1 MQTSNKGIIMKTLI
15 LKLDEIPDNL
25 EEQLKNDYELIDIYG
40 AASSAQ
46 QDNISKAT
54 IGVANGESK
63 LSADF
68 LRKFPALKLIAI
80 FGVGFD
86 GIDMHYAQQHSITVT
101 NTPGVLTED
110 VADLALTFCLALTRE
125 VIAANDFVQ
134 QGHWSHS
141 RYPLTTKFTRRKVG
155 IFGMGW
161 VGQTICRRL
170 SAFDCDIYY
179 TDCNQVDIPA
189 TRVETV
195 QQLASQVDLL
205 ILSANASAHTHNI
218 IDLAVLTAL
227 GKSGY
232 LVNVARGSLVNQDDL
247 ITALENNL
255 IAGAALDV
263 LADEPDIPIALQRSN
278 VIITPHYASGTKE
291 TRDAMK
297 NLVCENIRLYL
308 HSDRVLTPVK

>member
-1 MQTSNKGIIMKTLI
+1 M
-15 LKLDEIPDNL
+15 PDNL
-25 EEQLKNDYELIDIYG
+25 EHQLKNDYELIDVYDAISPG
-40 AASSAQ
+40 Q
-46 QDNISKAT
+46 QDNIKSAT
-54 IGVANGESK
+54 IGVANGESQ
-63 LSADF
+63 LDADF
-68 LRKFPALKLIAI
+68 LKQFPALKLIAI

-86 GIDMHYAQQHSITVT
+86 GIDMHYARQHDITVT

-134 QGHWSHS
+134 QGHWNYS
-141 RYPLTTKFTRRKVG
+141 RYPLTTKFSRRKVG
-155 IFGMGW
+155 IFGMGR
-161 VGQTICRRL
+161 VGQSICRRL

-179 TDCNQVDIPA
+179 TDSNRVDIPA

-195 QQLASQVDLL
+195 QQLAKEVDLL
-205 ILSANASAHTHNI
+205 ILSANASAQTHNI

-232 LVNVARGSLVNQDDL
+232 LVNVARGSLVNQDAL

-263 LADEPDIPIALQRSN
+263 LAHEPEIPIALQRRSN

-291 TRDAMK
+291 TREEMK

>member
-1 MQTSNKGIIMKTLI
+1 MKTLI
-15 LKLDEIPDNL
+15 LKLDGIPDNL
-25 EEQLKNDYELIDIYG
+25 EHQLKNDYELIDVYDPISPG
-40 AASSAQ
+40 Q
-46 QDNISKAT
+46 QDNIKSAT
-54 IGVANGESK
+54 IGVANGESQ
-63 LSADF
+63 LDADF
-68 LRKFPALKLIAI
+68 LQQFPALKLIAI

-86 GIDMHYAQQHSITVT
+86 GIDMHYARQHDITVT

-134 QGHWSHS
+134 QGHWNYS
-141 RYPLTTKFTRRKVG
+141 RYPLTTKFSRRKVG
-155 IFGMGW
+155 IFGMGR

-179 TDCNQVDIPA
+179 TDSNRVDIPA
-189 TRVETV
+189 TRIETV
-195 QQLASQVDLL
+195 QQLAKEVDLL
-205 ILSANASAHTHNI
+205 ILSANASAQTHNI

-232 LVNVARGSLVNQDDL
+232 LVNVARGSLVNQDTL

-263 LADEPDIPIALQRSN
+263 LAHEPEIPIALQRRSN

-291 TRDAMK
+291 TREEMK

>member
-1 MQTSNKGIIMKTLI
+1 MMKTLI
-15 LKLDEIPDNL
+15 LKLDGIPDNL
-25 EEQLKNDYELIDIYG
+25 EHQLKNDYELIDIHG
-40 AASSAQ
+40 AISPEQQTNIAS
-46 QDNISKAT
+46 AT
-54 IGVANGESK
+54 VGVANGESQ
-63 LSADF
+63 LDASF
-68 LRKFPALKLIAI
+68 LRQFPALKLIAI

-86 GIDMHYAQQHSITVT
+86 GVDMHYARQNNIAVT

-110 VADLALTFCLALTRE
+110 VADLALAFCLALTRE
-125 VIAANDFVQ
+125 VIPANNFVQ

-141 RYPLTTKFTRRKVG
+141 RYPLTTKFSRRKVG
-155 IFGMGW
+155 IFGMGR

-170 SAFDCDIYY
+170 SAFDCDVYY
-179 TDCNQVDIPA
+179 TDRNQVDIAA

-195 QQLASQVDLL
+195 QQLASEVDLL
-205 ILSANASAHTHNI
+205 ILSASASAQTHNV

-263 LADEPDIPIALQRSN
+263 LAHEPEVPVALQRAN

-291 TRDAMK
+291 TREAMK
-297 NLVCENIRLYL
+297 NLVSENIRLYL
-308 HSDRVLTPVK
+308 QSGKLLTPVS

>member
-1 MQTSNKGIIMKTLI
+1 M
-15 LKLDEIPDNL
+15 PDNL
-25 EEQLKNDYELIDIYG
+25 EHQLKNDYELIDVYDAISPG
-40 AASSAQ
+40 Q
-46 QDNISKAT
+46 QDNIKSAT
-54 IGVANGESK
+54 IGVANGESQ
-63 LSADF
+63 LDADF
-68 LRKFPALKLIAI
+68 LKQFPALKLIAI

-86 GIDMHYAQQHSITVT
+86 GIDMHYARQHDITVT

-134 QGHWSHS
+134 QGHWNYS
-141 RYPLTTKFTRRKVG
+141 RYPLTTKFSRRKVG
-155 IFGMGW
+155 IFGMGR
-161 VGQTICRRL
+161 VGQSICRRL

-179 TDCNQVDIPA
+179 TDSNRVDIPA
-189 TRVETV
+189 TRIETV
-195 QQLASQVDLL
+195 QQLAKEVDLL
-205 ILSANASAHTHNI
+205 ILSANASAQTHNI

-232 LVNVARGSLVNQDDL
+232 LVNVARGSLVNQDAL

-263 LADEPDIPIALQRSN
+263 LAHEPEIPIALQRRSN

-291 TRDAMK
+291 TREEMK

>member
-1 MQTSNKGIIMKTLI
+1 MKTLI
-15 LKLDEIPDNL
+15 LKLDGIPDNL
-25 EEQLKNDYELIDIYG
+25 EHQLKNDYELIDVYDAISPG
-40 AASSAQ
+40 Q
-46 QDNISKAT
+46 QDNIKSAT
-54 IGVANGESK
+54 IGVANGESQ
-63 LSADF
+63 LDADF
-68 LRKFPALKLIAI
+68 LKQFPALKLIAI

-86 GIDMHYAQQHSITVT
+86 GIDMHYARQHDITVT

-134 QGHWSHS
+134 QGHWNYS
-141 RYPLTTKFTRRKVG
+141 RYPLTTKFSRRKVG
-155 IFGMGW
+155 IFGMGR

-179 TDCNQVDIPA
+179 TDSNRVDIPA
-189 TRVETV
+189 TRIETV
-195 QQLASQVDLL
+195 QQLAKEVDLL
-205 ILSANASAHTHNI
+205 ILSANASAQTHNI

-232 LVNVARGSLVNQDDL
+232 LVNVARGSLVNQDAL

-263 LADEPDIPIALQRSN
+263 LAHEPEIPIALQRRSN

-291 TRDAMK
+291 TREEMK

>member
-1 MQTSNKGIIMKTLI
+1 MKTLI
-15 LKLDEIPDNL
+15 LKLDGMPDNL
-25 EEQLKNDYELIDIYG
+25 EHQLKNDYELIDVYDAISPG
-40 AASSAQ
+40 Q
-46 QDNISKAT
+46 QDNIKSAT
-54 IGVANGESK
+54 IGVANGESQ
-63 LSADF
+63 LDADF
-68 LRKFPALKLIAI
+68 LKQFPALKLIAI

-86 GIDMHYAQQHSITVT
+86 GIDMHYARQHDITVT

-134 QGHWSHS
+134 QGHWNYS
-141 RYPLTTKFTRRKVG
+141 RYPLTTKFSRRKVG
-155 IFGMGW
+155 IFGMGR
-161 VGQTICRRL
+161 VGQSICRRL

-179 TDCNQVDIPA
+179 TDSNRVDIPA
-189 TRVETV
+189 TRIETV
-195 QQLASQVDLL
+195 QQLAKEVDLL
-205 ILSANASAHTHNI
+205 ILSANASAQTHNI

-232 LVNVARGSLVNQDDL
+232 LVNVARGSLVNQDAL

-263 LADEPDIPIALQRSN
+263 LAHEPEIPIALQRRSN

-291 TRDAMK
+291 TREEMK

>member
-1 MQTSNKGIIMKTLI
+1 MKTLI
-15 LKLDEIPDNL
+15 LKLDGMPDNL
-25 EEQLKNDYELIDIYG
+25 EHQLKNDYELIDVYDAISPG
-40 AASSAQ
+40 Q
-46 QDNISKAT
+46 QDNIKSAT
-54 IGVANGESK
+54 IGVANGESQ
-63 LSADF
+63 LDADF
-68 LRKFPALKLIAI
+68 LKQFPALKLIAI

-86 GIDMHYAQQHSITVT
+86 GIDMHYARQHDITVT

-134 QGHWSHS
+134 QGHWNYS
-141 RYPLTTKFTRRKVG
+141 RYPLTTKFSRRKVG
-155 IFGMGW
+155 IFGMGR
-161 VGQTICRRL
+161 VGQSICRRL

-179 TDCNQVDIPA
+179 TDSNRVDIPA

-195 QQLASQVDLL
+195 QQLAKEVDLL
-205 ILSANASAHTHNI
+205 ILSANASAQTHNI

-232 LVNVARGSLVNQDDL
+232 LVNVARGSLVNQDAL

-263 LADEPDIPIALQRSN
+263 LAHEPEIPIALQRRSN

-291 TRDAMK
+291 TREEMK

>member
-1 MQTSNKGIIMKTLI
+1 MKTLI
-15 LKLDEIPDNL
+15 LKLDGIPDNL
-25 EEQLKNDYELIDIYG
+25 EHQLKNDYELIDVYDAISPG
-40 AASSAQ
+40 H
-46 QDNISKAT
+46 QDNIESAT
-54 IGVANGESK
+54 IGVANGESQ
-63 LSADF
+63 LDADF
-68 LRKFPALKLIAI
+68 LKQFPALKLIAI

-86 GIDMHYAQQHSITVT
+86 GIDMHYAREHDITVT

-110 VADLALTFCLALTRE
+110 VADLALTFCLVLTRE

-134 QGHWSHS
+134 QGHWNHS
-141 RYPLTTKFTRRKVG
+141 RYPLTTKFSRRKVG
-155 IFGMGW
+155 IFGMGR

-179 TDCNQVDIPA
+179 TDSNRVDIPA
-189 TRVETV
+189 TRVENV
-195 QQLASQVDLL
+195 QQLANEVDLL
-205 ILSANASAHTHNI
+205 ILSANASAQTHNI

-232 LVNVARGSLVNQDDL
+232 LVNVARGSLVNQDAL

-263 LADEPDIPIALQRSN
+263 LAHEPEIPIALQRRSN

-291 TRDAMK
+291 TREEMK

>member
-1 MQTSNKGIIMKTLI
+1 MMKTLI
-15 LKLDEIPDNL
+15 LKLDGIPDNL
-25 EEQLKNDYELIDIYG
+25 EHQLKNDYELIDIHG
-40 AASSAQ
+40 AISPAQ
-46 QDNISKAT
+46 QANIASAT
-54 IGVANGESK
+54 VGVANGESQ
-63 LSADF
+63 LDASF
-68 LRKFPALKLIAI
+68 LRQFPALKLIAI

-86 GIDMHYAQQHSITVT
+86 GVDMHYARQNNIAVT

-110 VADLALTFCLALTRE
+110 VADLALAFCLALTRE
-125 VIAANDFVQ
+125 VIPANNFVQ

-141 RYPLTTKFTRRKVG
+141 RYPLTTKFSRRKVG
-155 IFGMGW
+155 IFGMGR

-170 SAFDCDIYY
+170 SAFDCDVYY
-179 TDCNQVDIPA
+179 TDRNQVDIAA

-195 QQLASQVDLL
+195 QQLASEVDLL
-205 ILSANASAHTHNI
+205 ILSANASAQTHNV

-263 LADEPDIPIALQRSN
+263 LAHEPEVPIALQRAN

-291 TRDAMK
+291 TREAMK
-297 NLVCENIRLYL
+297 NLVSENIRLYL
-308 HSDRVLTPVK
+308 QSGRLLTPVS

>member
-1 MQTSNKGIIMKTLI
+1 MMKTLI
-15 LKLDEIPDNL
+15 LKLDGIPDNL
-25 EEQLKNDYELIDIYG
+25 EHQLKNDYELIDIHG
-40 AASSAQ
+40 AISPAQ
-46 QDNISKAT
+46 QANIASAT
-54 IGVANGESK
+54 VGVANGESQ
-63 LSADF
+63 LDASF
-68 LRKFPALKLIAI
+68 LRQFPALKLIAI

-86 GIDMHYAQQHSITVT
+86 GVDMHYARQNNIAVT

-110 VADLALTFCLALTRE
+110 VADLALAFCLALTRE
-125 VIAANDFVQ
+125 VIPANNFVQ

-141 RYPLTTKFTRRKVG
+141 RYPLTTKFSRRKVG
-155 IFGMGW
+155 IFGMGR
-161 VGQTICRRL
+161 VGQTICHRL
-170 SAFDCDIYY
+170 SAFDCDVYY
-179 TDCNQVDIPA
+179 TDRNQVDIAA

-195 QQLASQVDLL
+195 QQLASEVDLL
-205 ILSANASAHTHNI
+205 ILSANASAQTHNV

-263 LADEPDIPIALQRSN
+263 LAHEPEVPIALQRAN

-291 TRDAMK
+291 TREAMK
-297 NLVCENIRLYL
+297 NLVSENIRLYL
-308 HSDRVLTPVK
+308 QSGKLLTPVS

>member
-1 MQTSNKGIIMKTLI
+1 MKTLI
-15 LKLDEIPDNL
+15 LKLDGIPDNL
-25 EEQLKNDYELIDIYG
+25 EHQLKNDYELIDVYDAISPG
-40 AASSAQ
+40 Q
-46 QDNISKAT
+46 QDNIESAT
-54 IGVANGESK
+54 IGVANGESQ
-63 LSADF
+63 LDADF
-68 LRKFPALKLIAI
+68 LKQFPALKLIAI

-86 GIDMHYAQQHSITVT
+86 GIDMHYAREHDITVT

-110 VADLALTFCLALTRE
+110 VADLALTFCLVLTRE

-134 QGHWSHS
+134 QGHWNYS
-141 RYPLTTKFTRRKVG
+141 RYPLTTKFSRRKVG
-155 IFGMGW
+155 IFGMGR

-179 TDCNQVDIPA
+179 TDSNRVDIPA
-189 TRVETV
+189 TRVENV
-195 QQLASQVDLL
+195 QQLANEVDLL
-205 ILSANASAHTHNI
+205 ILSANASAQTHNI

-232 LVNVARGSLVNQDDL
+232 LVNVARGSLVNQDAL

-263 LADEPDIPIALQRSN
+263 LAHEPEIPIALQRRSN

-291 TRDAMK
+291 TREEMK

>member
-1 MQTSNKGIIMKTLI
+1 MKTLI
-15 LKLDEIPDNL
+15 LKLDGIPDNL
-25 EEQLKNDYELIDIYG
+25 EHQLKNDYELIDVYDAISPG
-40 AASSAQ
+40 Q
-46 QDNISKAT
+46 QDNIKSAT
-54 IGVANGESK
+54 IGVANGESQ
-63 LSADF
+63 LDADF
-68 LRKFPALKLIAI
+68 LKQFPALKLIAI

-86 GIDMHYAQQHSITVT
+86 GIDMHYARQHDITVT

-134 QGHWSHS
+134 QGHWNYS
-141 RYPLTTKFTRRKVG
+141 RYPLTTKFSRRKVG
-155 IFGMGW
+155 VFGMGR
-161 VGQTICRRL
+161 VGKTICRRL

-179 TDCNQVDIPA
+179 TDSNRVDIPA
-189 TRVETV
+189 TRIETV
-195 QQLASQVDLL
+195 QQLAKEVDLL
-205 ILSANASAHTHNI
+205 ILSANASAQTHNI

-232 LVNVARGSLVNQDDL
+232 LVNVARGSLVNQDAL

-263 LADEPDIPIALQRSN
+263 LAHEPEIPIALQRRSN

-291 TRDAMK
+291 TREEMK

>member
-1 MQTSNKGIIMKTLI
+1 MKTLI
-15 LKLDEIPDNL
+15 LKLDGIPDNL
-25 EEQLKNDYELIDIYG
+25 EHQLKNDYELIDVYDAISPG
-40 AASSAQ
+40 Q
-46 QDNISKAT
+46 QDNIESAT
-54 IGVANGESK
+54 IGVANGESQ
-63 LSADF
+63 LDADF
-68 LRKFPALKLIAI
+68 LKQFPALKLIAI

-86 GIDMHYAQQHSITVT
+86 GIDMHYAREHDITVT

-110 VADLALTFCLALTRE
+110 VADLALTFCLVLTRE

-134 QGHWSHS
+134 QGHWNHS
-141 RYPLTTKFTRRKVG
+141 RYPLTTKFSRRKVG
-155 IFGMGW
+155 IFGMGR

-179 TDCNQVDIPA
+179 TDSNRVDIPA
-189 TRVETV
+189 TRVENV
-195 QQLASQVDLL
+195 QQLANEVDLL
-205 ILSANASAHTHNI
+205 ILSANASAQTHNI

-232 LVNVARGSLVNQDDL
+232 LVNVARGSLVNQDAL

-263 LADEPDIPIALQRSN
+263 LAHEPEIPIALQRRSN

-291 TRDAMK
+291 TREEMK

>member
-1 MQTSNKGIIMKTLI
+1 F
-15 LKLDEIPDNL
+15 LK
-25 EEQLKNDYELIDIYG
+25 Q
-40 AASSAQ
+40 
-46 QDNISKAT
+46 
-54 IGVANGESK
+54 
-63 LSADF
+63 
-68 LRKFPALKLIAI
+68 FPALKLIAI

-86 GIDMHYAQQHSITVT
+86 GIDMHYARQHDITVT

-134 QGHWSHS
+134 QGHWNYS
-141 RYPLTTKFTRRKVG
+141 RYPLTTKFSRRKVG
-155 IFGMGW
+155 IFGMGR
-161 VGQTICRRL
+161 VGQSICRRL

-179 TDCNQVDIPA
+179 TDSNRVDIPA
-189 TRVETV
+189 TRIETV
-195 QQLASQVDLL
+195 QQLAKEVDLL
-205 ILSANASAHTHNI
+205 ILSANASAQTHNI

-232 LVNVARGSLVNQDDL
+232 LVNVARGSLVNQDAL

-263 LADEPDIPIALQRSN
+263 LAHEPEIPIALQRRSN

-291 TRDAMK
+291 TREEMK